1 MDTCMHLYGLPL
13 GQSYGGILS
22 VFNKYTITYSDYS
35 TLNFPSNYNLV
46 YIQRIFK
53 RYFFCF
59 VLFRVHT
66 FKISKS
72 AIIEMKPQF
81 SRLSRELKR
90 LHEGLLSLMLND
102 LS

>member
-1 MDTCMHLYGLPL
+1 MHLYGLPL
-13 GQSYGGILS
+13 SQSDGRILS
-22 VFNKYTITYSDYS
+22 VFKKYTITYSDCS

-46 YIQRIFK
+46 YTQRIFK

-66 FKISKS
+66 FKISKP

-81 SRLSRELKR
+81 SRLSRELKG

>member
-1 MDTCMHLYGLPL
+1 MHLYGLPL
-13 GQSYGGILS
+13 GQSDGRILS
-22 VFNKYTITYSDYS
+22 VFSKYTITYSDCS
-35 TLNFPSNYNLV
+35 TINFPSTL
-46 YIQRIFK
+46 
-53 RYFFCF
+53 FFCF

-66 FKISKS
+66 FKISKP

-81 SRLSRELKR
+81 SRLSRELKG

>member
-1 MDTCMHLYGLPL
+1 MHLYGLPL
-13 GQSYGGILS
+13 GQSDGGILS
-22 VFNKYTITYSDYS
+22 IFNKYTITYGDCS
-35 TLNFPSNYNLV
+35 TLNFPSNYNFV
-46 YIQRIFK
+46 YIQRILK

-66 FKISKS
+66 FKISKP

-81 SRLSRELKR
+81 FQLSRELKGF
-90 LHEGLLSLMLND
+90 HEGLLSLMLNN